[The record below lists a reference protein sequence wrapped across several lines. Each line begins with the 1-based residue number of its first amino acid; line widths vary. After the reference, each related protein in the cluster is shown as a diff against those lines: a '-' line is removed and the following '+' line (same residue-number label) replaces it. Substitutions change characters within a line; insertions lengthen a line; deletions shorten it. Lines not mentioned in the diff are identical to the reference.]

1 MLLDEFRLAGHK
13 QSSFV
18 GVCAMCFLRLCVLN
32 FCPHQRVCLLRCR
45 SGSLCFYC
53 YICHCLLCFQ
63 VLLDDLR
70 LAGHKRS
77 SFVGV
82 RALCFFRLCVLS
94 FCSHQRVCLLR
105 CRSGSLCFIVCNS
118 LKFGNLLPAQL
129 VPSQPP
135 PLPPPPPLLPEPVA
149 CGSCQA
155 AATNEPH
162 RNPDIQEE
170 IV

>member
-1 MLLDEFRLAGHK
+1 MLLDDFRLAGHK
-13 QSSFV
+13 RSSFV
-18 GVCAMCFLRLCVLN
+18 GVCAMCFLRLCVLS

-63 VLLDDLR
+63 VLLDDLH

-82 RALCFFRLCVLS
+82 CACVSSASVFSASVPTKGFVCSVAGRAV
-94 FCSHQRVCLLR
+94 
-105 CRSGSLCFIVCNS
+105 CFIVCNS

-129 VPSQPP
+129 LPSQPP